1 VKKVKADSNFGEIY
15 GFGFH
20 PHFFTPFC
28 LIKKVSK
35 KSRLPDSFPIFYSL
49 LTHAQQQLDPLRGSQ
64 TFAAQGLSQA
74 HKP

>member
-1 VKKVKADSNFGEIY
+1 LILLPDSSKSFLNTIFSY
-15 GFGFH
+15 FS
-20 PHFFTPFC
+20 
-28 LIKKVSK
+28 LDRKVSK
-35 KSRLPDSFPIFYSL
+35 RSRLPGSFSIFYGM